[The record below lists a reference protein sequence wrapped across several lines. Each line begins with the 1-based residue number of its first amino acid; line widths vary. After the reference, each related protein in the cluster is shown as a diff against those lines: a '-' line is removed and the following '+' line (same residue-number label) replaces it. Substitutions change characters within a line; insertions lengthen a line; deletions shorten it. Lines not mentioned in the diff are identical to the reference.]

1 MPADFT
7 EAEFREWLERRG
19 VTGDVS
25 PWEELPALEEVKA
38 RVLDQLHAAAL
49 ARVTVTRL
57 KLSRADWTAIAAHV
71 GPLPTP
77 EAMYSVCGVP
87 VVMGDESR

>member
-1 MPADFT
+1 MPEFT

-19 VTGDVS
+19 VTGGETS
-25 PWEELPALEEVKA
+25 PWEELPPIEEVRA
-38 RVLDQLHAAAL
+38 RVLDQLHAAAK
-49 ARVTVTRL
+49 AGVRVTRL

-71 GPLPTP
+71 GPLPSP

-87 VVMGDESR
+87 VVMGDER